1 MARLLMG
8 CINLKTMSK
17 FDGKKSN
24 AKYTEAAELVQ
35 VVPGEGNTG
44 YLVVKPYL
52 SNFMEDGKE
61 YRVKVRQEDYDRNE
75 KFSSKKDV
83 KFRGYKIDKKM
94 QAAFEEKMDEAL
106 DGEKNIV
113 VLENISRLNTI
124 KEDGETIDVYE
135 CSFIHNIQPKQ
146 EEKFQKSLVSLAGYR
161 DSNTHEFIASSLLNW
176 GTNPQSINLYK
187 DGEAVD
193 LSTDK
198 TIKALKIQFEEA
210 YQNKING
217 DNSTTLMGFEIA
229 AVIPNPSYDENSNN
243 YADRNKYITIYD
255 SGTFDYIPTIKENMD
270 GERFIEYVET
280 ITQSY
285 IDWFAEEHNDLMI
298 ELSVY
303 HVYPI
308 SRFGKQFTCT
318 EKQTGSP
325 VYQMITSKTKPTT
338 EPVFDEETGKEKIVH
353 KMWGAFAFVD
363 ISKDLEKKVVGDDGK
378 KALVDVPSNF
388 VSRLFTTGSL
398 YHIRTKIK
406 LSNGESCGIHAGLG
420 RISDKKAE
428 EHQSSIDDVDISH
441 QEEQVDED
449 EQPKSKAV
457 TPKPTKVKE
466 EVVDSNPDE
475 DVADDIPF

>member
-1 MARLLMG
+1 MG
-8 CINLKTMSK
+8 GINLKTMRK

-24 AKYTEAAELVQ
+24 AKYTEAAEIVQ

-75 KFSSKKDV
+75 QFSSKKDV

-106 DGEKNIV
+106 DGQKNIV

-146 EEKFQKSLVSLAGYR
+146 EEKFQKALVSLAGYR
-161 DSNTHEFIASSLLNW
+161 DSNTHEFIAANLLNW
-176 GTNPQSINLYK
+176 GANPQSINLYK

-198 TIKALKIQFEEA
+198 TIKALKKQFEA
-210 YQNKING
+210 SYQNSMN
-217 DNSTTLMGFEIA
+217 DDHSTTPMGFEIS
-229 AVIPNPSYDENSNN
+229 AVIPNPSYDENSSN
-243 YADRNKYITIYD
+243 YANRNKYITIYD
-255 SGTFDYIPTIKENMD
+255 SGTFDYNSEIKENMSGD
-270 GERFIEYVET
+270 RFIEYVES

-285 IDWFAEEHNDLMI
+285 IDWFAEEHKDLMI

-308 SRFGKQFTCT
+308 SRYGKQFTCT

-325 VYQMITSKTKPTT
+325 IYQMITSRTGITT
-338 EPVFDEETGKEKIVH
+338 EPVQDENGRDQVAN

-406 LSNGESCGIHAGLG
+406 LSNGEVCGIHAGLG

-428 EHQSSIDDVDISH
+428 EHQSSIDDVNTSH
-441 QEEQVDED
+441 QELEED
-449 EQPKSKAV
+449 MNEA
-457 TPKPTKVKE
+457 TPKQAKPKATEPTKVKAQPDTPDDD
-466 EVVDSNPDE
+466 VD
-475 DVADDIPF
+475 DDIPF